1 VQVVYLLKPLLGRV
15 VGEQGKILQLIIS
28 KSGANVQVEQS
39 PVVATGG
46 QELCRMNV
54 IGPTAGV
61 ALAGQM
67 IQEVCSSRL
76 CLEPLSSCSF
86 SSRGCSGLGQWAGE
100 ALSLTRS
107 QLRVRWSGH
116 QKAAASS
123 AAQQRALVS
132 NETATSSTSTSS
144 ESLFPALL

>member
-67 IQEVCSSRL
+67 IQEVSSR
-76 CLEPLSSCSF
+76 LSSCSF

-107 QLRVRWSGH
+107 QLRVRWSCY